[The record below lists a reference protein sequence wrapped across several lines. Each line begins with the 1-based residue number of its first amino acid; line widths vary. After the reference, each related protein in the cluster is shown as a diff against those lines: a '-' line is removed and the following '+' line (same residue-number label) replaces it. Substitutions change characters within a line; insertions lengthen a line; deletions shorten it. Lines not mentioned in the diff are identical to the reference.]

1 LRLNICHLIGVALV
15 AHCSTAH
22 ATTFTF
28 NTAPFAG
35 IDVQNIPGRQIVGGE
50 QFINFTPAT
59 DLFSIDPIV
68 FGVNDTIHFVNAPV
82 GAIPATGV
90 NVVVLQ
96 TFDNDNNPGTPFG
109 ASQAA
114 DLIASQ
120 ITTSGPGFFIYFN
133 QSLNL
138 PRLVFSTDLSS
149 TNADLQILARMLNLT
164 GATGQNAIPTFT
176 AADFQFSPSSGVP
189 EPSSFS
195 LMAAS
200 VLAGISY
207 LLRRK
212 LRGYGSLSATE

>member
-1 LRLNICHLIGVALV
+1 LRLNIYHLIGVALV
-15 AHCSTAH
+15 AYCSTAH

-50 QFINFTPAT
+50 QFINFTPGT

-96 TFDNDNNPGTPFG
+96 TLDNDNNPGTPFG

-114 DLIASQ
+114 DLISSQ

-176 AADFQFSPSSGVP
+176 AANFQFSPSSGVP

-195 LMAAS
+195 LMAAG
-200 VLAGISY
+200 VLGGISY

-212 LRGYGSLSATE
+212 LRG